1 MSNLYVI
8 STPIGNLEDV
18 TQRALRVLGEVS
30 LVACEDTRRSRRLL
44 AHYAIKTP
52 TTSYHGHNRRQKIP
66 VILEALKNSDV
77 ALVSDGGT
85 PVISDP
91 GRELVAAAWAAGH
104 CVSVVPGAS
113 AATAALAVSGLS
125 GDRYLFLGFLPP
137 RAGVRRRRLEAAR
150 DEPGSLVLLE
160 APHRL
165 QATLK
170 DVLAVLGD
178 REIAVCREMTK
189 LYEEV
194 FRGSVSQA
202 SAHFE
207 TPLGEFTLVIA
218 GGSPT
223 RPAADAATTE
233 EVNRL
238 IRAGQSARDAIQ
250 TVAQGCGVPR
260 RELYR
265 AWLEQQDNSKT
276 PTG

>member
-113 AATAALAVSGLS
+113 AATSC
-125 GDRYLFLGFLPP
+125 GDTARTSAPQRRCRSIPADSPAQPP
-137 RAGVRRRRLEAAR
+137 SVVAR
-150 DEPGSLVLLE
+150 M
-160 APHRL
+160 R
-165 QATLK
+165 
-170 DVLAVLGD
+170 
-178 REIAVCREMTK
+178 
-189 LYEEV
+189 
-194 FRGSVSQA
+194 
-202 SAHFE
+202 
-207 TPLGEFTLVIA
+207 
-218 GGSPT
+218 
-223 RPAADAATTE
+223 
-233 EVNRL
+233 
-238 IRAGQSARDAIQ
+238 
-250 TVAQGCGVPR
+250 
-260 RELYR
+260 
-265 AWLEQQDNSKT
+265 
-276 PTG
+276 